1 MPQFPALITDNFTIN
16 LNTGV
21 ILLNVS
27 IETESSWAVF
37 VTAISIQNQGHMGLL
52 SILTHVTVHVT
63 MLNA

>member
-37 VTAISIQNQGHMGLL
+37 VTAILIQNQGHMGLL
-52 SILTHVTVHVT
+52 SILTHAIVHVT